1 MVNLYPSP
9 KSHRFS
15 LIRAYTIKLRTFALH
30 DCNSTVEDSNV
41 CALKWYTLLKPASV
55 EFVIQ
60 ILKKAAKLASEAE
73 ARRREAWAGAQRGQL
88 AWAGAQRGQ
97 LAFPQPRDAWGVRGA
112 EPPAVRIVLGFH
124 LYKYLCKPQEISIS
138 IVNLLR
144 SVTT

>member
-1 MVNLYPSP
+1 V
-9 KSHRFS
+9 
-15 LIRAYTIKLRTFALH
+15 
-30 DCNSTVEDSNV
+30 
-41 CALKWYTLLKPASV
+41 PAIPGDGDGDGERESGLEGENV

-88 AWAGAQRGQ
+88 A
-97 LAFPQPRDAWGVRGA
+97 FPRPRDAWGVREA

-124 LYKYLCKPQEISIS
+124 LYKYLCKPQEIPIS

-144 SVTT
+144 SVTTQNSEKLPAGARGFSPFTLEGFSTLNPCLLCD

>member
-1 MVNLYPSP
+1 MSGLHFGDLNPLQAGADGA
-9 KSHRFS
+9 KSRAS
-15 LIRAYTIKLRTFALH
+15 LVGCLEI
-30 DCNSTVEDSNV
+30 V
-41 CALKWYTLLKPASV
+41 V

-88 AWAGAQRGQ
+88 A
-97 LAFPQPRDAWGVRGA
+97 FPRPRDA
-112 EPPAVRIVLGFH
+112 RIVLGFH

-144 SVTT
+144 SVTTQK